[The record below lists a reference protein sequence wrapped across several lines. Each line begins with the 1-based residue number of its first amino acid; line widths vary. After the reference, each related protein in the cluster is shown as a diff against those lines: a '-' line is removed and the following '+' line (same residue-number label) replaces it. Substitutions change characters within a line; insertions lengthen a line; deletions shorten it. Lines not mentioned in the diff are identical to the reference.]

1 MLIHDGVVLAAAA
14 EDTAVNFRV
23 QGLNSS
29 VHHFRE
35 AGVVGYFGNG
45 QTGVCQQAGGTAG
58 GEQFNAALGKRFG
71 EFNDTGFV
79 RHAEQGPGGLDEVV
93 AWFYPLALSRN

>member
-1 MLIHDGVVLAAAA
+1 MLVHDGVVLAAAA

-79 RHAEQGPGGLDEVV
+79 RHAEQGPADWTRLLHGFIPWL
-93 AWFYPLALSRN
+93 